1 MRVVGLVP
9 LPPSNRFS
17 TNARVT
23 FSPDTVCRMNDQPI
37 GRLISAKPTDDRESL
52 ELEVELYDG
61 IELPP
66 MWAVALG
73 GDNADQNHV
82 QTDAQD

>member
-9 LPPSNRFS
+9 LPPSNRFA

-23 FSPDTVCRMNDQPI
+23 FSEDTVCRMNNQPI

-61 IELPP
+61 VELPEF
-66 MWAVALG
+66 WAVALG
-73 GDNADQNHV
+73 GDSAEG
-82 QTDAQD
+82 